1 MNKIYFLIFFL
12 LISQIL
18 NAYHSID
25 EYWPEDTKPYKK
37 IILTKT
43 IDDLINNGYTKE
55 QIERIKKEHDC
66 NGDDLILITKKG
78 DNYFY
83 ENNYPKCWIFK
94 QPFKN
99 IKQNKNDWFMIRYS
113 DHHEIQFF
121 SIIENLKEKKDGSWG
136 KNVMAIYPKNE
147 GFKLKGH
154 TGAHTIRFFN
164 DCNQEWMNHSI
175 TIKAE
180 KGMIRTSDFK
190 ILYNL
195 EQFLKIGISRYDW
208 PEYIVNFYLETPLA
222 DGKYKPDVNYPFPSH
237 TECRDLYEIERKR
250 VYYKN

>member
-1 MNKIYFLIFFL
+1 
-12 LISQIL
+12 
-18 NAYHSID
+18 
-25 EYWPEDTKPYKK
+25 
-37 IILTKT
+37 
-43 IDDLINNGYTKE
+43 
-55 QIERIKKEHDC
+55 
-66 NGDDLILITKKG
+66 
-78 DNYFY
+78 
-83 ENNYPKCWIFK
+83 
-94 QPFKN
+94 
-99 IKQNKNDWFMIRYS
+99 
-113 DHHEIQFF
+113 
-121 SIIENLKEKKDGSWG
+121 KEKKAGSWG

-147 GFKLKGH
+147 GFKLKAH